1 MQSVIDEFYDFES
14 NFVDWIDRGEKYMK
28 MKGEMNELIS
38 QIILNLTKE
47 QRVIIGNMRLLYGRM
62 ECEAEK
68 AAYKEGFKM
77 GLARA
82 ASHIKLIF

>member
-1 MQSVIDEFYDFES
+1 MKLLDEFYEFES
-14 NFVDWIDRGEKYMK
+14 SYVNWKDRGEEYAQMREK
-28 MKGEMNELIS
+28 MREYVS
-38 QIILNLTKE
+38 QLMPNLTKE
-47 QRVIIGNMRLLYGRM
+47 QREIIGNMRLLYGRM